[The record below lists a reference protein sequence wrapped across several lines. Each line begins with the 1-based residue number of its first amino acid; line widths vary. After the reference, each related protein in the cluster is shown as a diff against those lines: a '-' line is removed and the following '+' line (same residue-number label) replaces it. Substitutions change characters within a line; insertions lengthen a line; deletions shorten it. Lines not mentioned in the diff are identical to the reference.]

1 MGNRIGTPGEIKKAS
16 TDWIRYLLIALAFE
30 KIIQHIFVTM
40 AFYFNWGNIDA
51 TVAVSP
57 DMLMILGAVI
67 AALFIL
73 SLWGMIRRKKWAI
86 NLIIALA
93 LIDIIGEFIA
103 QGKIGI
109 EMNVSFLVATAL
121 LILAL
126 IYRRKG
132 APSGV

>member
-1 MGNRIGTPGEIKKAS
+1 MGNRQGTPGEIKKAR

-30 KIIQHIFVTM
+30 KIIQHVFVTL

-51 TVAVSP
+51 TVAVYP
-57 DMLMILGAVI
+57 DVLMILGAAV

-73 SLWGMIRRKKWAI
+73 SVWGLITRKKWAI
-86 NLIIALA
+86 NLVIALA
-93 LIDIIGEFIA
+93 LFDIVGEFIA

-132 APSGV
+132 VPSGG